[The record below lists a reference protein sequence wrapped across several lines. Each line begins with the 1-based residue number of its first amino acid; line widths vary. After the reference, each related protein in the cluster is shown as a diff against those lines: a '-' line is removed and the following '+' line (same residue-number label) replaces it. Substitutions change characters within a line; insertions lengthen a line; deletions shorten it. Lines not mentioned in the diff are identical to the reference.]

1 MMKIEKMSFANVQK
15 LTRKEMRSV
24 MAGSGGGGSGSCVS
38 HSGCPSGCAV
48 TYNGQTGS
56 CSSCCYA

>member
-1 MMKIEKMSFANVQK
+1 MKIEKMSFANVQK

-24 MAGSGGGGSGSCVS
+24 MAGSGGSGACVS
-38 HSGCPSGCAV
+38 TSNCSSGCAV
-48 TYNGQTGS
+48 TYNGEYGS